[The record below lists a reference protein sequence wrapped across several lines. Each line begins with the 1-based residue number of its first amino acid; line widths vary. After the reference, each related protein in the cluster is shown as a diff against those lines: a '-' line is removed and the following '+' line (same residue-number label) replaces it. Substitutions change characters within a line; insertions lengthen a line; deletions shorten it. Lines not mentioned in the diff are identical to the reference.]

1 MVREADVCLEKSS
14 TFNLSGSYF
23 LLDKTVA
30 NFEAD
35 GWQRGGRAA
44 C

>member
-1 MVREADVCLEKSS
+1 MKRTWRREHSGADRCVEKSS
-14 TFNLSGSYF
+14 AFNLSGSHF

-35 GWQRGGRAA
+35 G
-44 C
+44 